1 MSRSLV
7 RSLLCLL
14 AGLTLSLAACGDD
27 AKTSAVADTD
37 TGTADGSGDGSGLAD
52 TSETDGSGSGEDTT
66 ADVYPTVSCTA
77 DRDCPEFG
85 LCVDGLCQAAPTCRA
100 LDDWPKCERLL
111 NAIKPDLGRFAAC
124 VNKVCRVRCT
134 LDTECRDGETC
145 TDFGECVPFTGEVTG
160 EAPGGD
166 VPGTFRAGFGNTLMN
181 FPIGTEM
188 GGFGERAAFEDGRYA
203 TTLRASVGETQG
215 LFAKTMVI
223 DNGSRQLMFIRLPV
237 IFIDAAFHE
246 AIARHLQ
253 ERTGKD
259 WRDSLVISTTHTH
272 SGPCRHWHM
281 PTDNAAPIG
290 AFGIGNFH
298 QQFFDWL
305 IESTI
310 QSADA
315 ALDDLRPAKFGAK
328 IVEAYDTDDQVGRDR
343 WNQTPHF
350 DDNRAL
356 LFKVAEL
363 DGRTRGVL
371 FSFAAHGTLNG
382 ADYVT
387 GDALGGAEEELG
399 YALSADAGANVHT
412 MFFNQNSGTMSPA
425 GDFGG
430 QSFPASAE
438 RLGQAFAQKVK
449 GELDALETKTD
460 VELDG
465 LTYRF
470 PVTYDLL
477 GYARGEFASTPP
489 RPFGGEYHYGGL
501 SCVDGQRPT
510 NDQDP
515 ATFQR
520 TDHLVC
526 SAALHFLVFNRPPTM
541 LLRSQIT
548 ALKVD
553 GLTLVTMPGELA
565 EELSWDVLQ
574 KAKNVLG
581 IDPLTAWTFGYAQDH
596 FFYLLPTNLRG
607 EKPPFPGF
615 VDDYAP
621 DDFPEYTFSFLQG
634 GYESTVSPWG
644 PKLGDYMRDRAVDA
658 MKMLGD
664 RTATPGVTAGLPSQ
678 FTHVEEE
685 PFPIDTTPVDRV
697 GVILQDMPE
706 TLERLQPAEF
716 AWVGGDPGAEMP
728 QAPLVI
734 LQKLGSDGVT
744 FENVILPD
752 YTTYSNRSS
761 RFLTRIRQ
769 PDEVEWQWVVRWEEL
784 YNFPTGTYRFYVSG
798 KYLSSL
804 TDTTLTP
811 YVINSR
817 PFELLPTGV
826 NVTAAQSGNTITG
839 TLSYDA
845 DAQMNFS
852 LNNAADP
859 GAVAGNYRL
868 RNGWTPSGSEPPAVA
883 GTDLNAENIS
893 VSLRQGT
900 SAAALPAGA
909 ITLATA
915 GQDGGPRRP
924 VTTYNIDTSTL
935 SGGDWT
941 AEITVTDLH
950 GNSGTTTL
958 SITIP

>member
-1 MSRSLV
+1 MSRLLL

-14 AGLTLSLAACGDD
+14 TGLTLSLAACGDD
-27 AKTSAVADTD
+27 NDTSSQADTVSSD
-37 TGTADGSGDGSGLAD
+37 TGSGADATEDSVES
-52 TSETDGSGSGEDTT
+52 DGSGSGTDATEDT
-66 ADVYPTVSCTA
+66 YPTVSCEA

-124 VNKVCRVRCT
+124 INRVCRVRCN
-134 LDTECRDGETC
+134 LDSECREGETC
-145 TDFGECVPFTGEVTG
+145 TDFGECMPFTGSVTG
-160 EAPGGD
+160 EAPGGEA
-166 VPGTFRAGFGNTLMN
+166 PGTFRAGFSSTLMN

-215 LFAKTMVI
+215 LFARTMVI

-281 PTDNAAPIG
+281 PADNAAPIG

-310 QSADA
+310 ESADA
-315 ALDDLRPAKFGAK
+315 ALDDLRPARFGAT

-343 WNQTPHF
+343 WSQTPHF
-350 DDNRAL
+350 DDNRVL
-356 LFKVAEL
+356 LFKVAEP

-382 ADYVT
+382 SDYVT

-425 GDFGG
+425 GDYGG
-430 QSFPASAE
+430 HSFPASAE
-438 RLGQAFAQKVK
+438 RLGRAFTEKVK
-449 GELDALETKTD
+449 GALDALETKTE
-460 VELDG
+460 VALDG
-465 LTYRF
+465 VTYRF

-510 NDQDP
+510 NDSDP
-515 ATFQR
+515 TTFQR

-553 GLTLVTMPGELA
+553 DLTLVTMPGELA

-574 KAKNVLG
+574 KARNELS
-581 IDPLTAWTFGYAQDH
+581 IDPLKAWTFGYAQDH

-607 EKPPFPGF
+607 EKPPYPGF

-658 MKMLGD
+658 IRLLGD
-664 RTATPGVTAGLPSQ
+664 RTAAPTIAPVLPAQ
-678 FTHVEEE
+678 FTKVDEE
-685 PFPIDTTPVDRV
+685 PFPIDTTPVERV

-706 TLERLQPAEF
+706 TVERMQPVEF

-734 LQKLGSDGVT
+734 LQKLGADGVT
-744 FENVILPD
+744 YENVMLPD
-752 YTTYSNRSS
+752 HTPYSNRSS
-761 RFLTRIRQ
+761 RFMTRIRQ
-769 PDEVEWQWVVRWEEL
+769 PDEVEWQWVVRWEEI
-784 YNFPTGTYRFYVSG
+784 YNFPAGTYRLYVSG
-798 KYLSSL
+798 KYLSSE
-804 TDTTLTP
+804 TDTTFTP

-817 PFELLPTGV
+817 PFEVLPTALH
-826 NVTAAQSGNTITG
+826 VTATQTADGVTG
-839 TLSYDA
+839 QLSYAA
-845 DAQMNFS
+845 DTQMNFS
-852 LNNAADP
+852 LLNDADP
-859 GAVAGNYRL
+859 GAVSGNFRL
-868 RNGWTPSGSEPPAVA
+868 RNPWTPTGTEPPAVA
-883 GTDLNAENIS
+883 GTDIS
-893 VSLRQGT
+893 EADINVTLTQGT
-900 SAAALPAGA
+900 QVVVLTGADALS
-909 ITLATA
+909 LETA

-924 VTTYNIDTSTL
+924 TTTYTAGLASLTSGT
-935 SGGDWT
+935 WEAQVT
-941 AEITVTDLH
+941 ATDRH
-950 GNSGTTTL
+950 GNSGSASLT
-958 SITIP
+958 ITIP